1 MALLSF
7 PPVIPSSP
15 IYWPTFFTLS
25 FSLSAPWAR
34 KEQSVGTGKSST
46 MLLPIFPCGRF
57 ISVPYVQNTNNT
69 GALRL
74 LIITVST
81 IASLL
86 NYTFPS
92 WKSWIFLCL
101 VMYEFGPSLG
111 QGSSLFCLGCA
122 EPKAWLGRMH
132 LSEEGRCVHASSAS
146 QKKAWG
152 FMEAL

>member
-1 MALLSF
+1 M
-7 PPVIPSSP
+7 
-15 IYWPTFFTLS
+15 
-25 FSLSAPWAR
+25 
-34 KEQSVGTGKSST
+34 GTGKSST

-122 EPKAWLGRMH
+122 EPKGWLGRMH

-146 QKKAWG
+146 QKKAGG
-152 FMEAL
+152 FMEALWWDLEALEEVWDTLGVQGCTAQRAFISACP